1 MKPTKTILPLLAVL
15 LASCASTSSSS
26 SEEGT
31 SSADS
36 SSSSLSGEASS
47 SNPTSSSSSED
58 EGPGYY
64 KAEAVNENID
74 LHDVFTSQS
83 TPNLPS
89 IGTYNVLVLP
99 IELEGYPFSDEDLE
113 TIKIAMTGQA
123 SETNYWETLPS
134 FYEQSSFGNLHI
146 EAEVASVTQIDYTP
160 AELFRNFGGAGSDYC
175 LKQGVRNYVAQNGR
189 SSTQKFDADQ
199 DGRIDATIMIYS
211 CPDADSYEIGRIDPY
226 ADLFWAYTVYDV
238 DGVTSADPDSPVGFY
253 YFWSSLDFFQDVGEG
268 QIDCHTVIHEF
279 GHILGADDYYDADQA
294 ENGWDYPAGGSIM
307 MDNNVGDHDIATKLL
322 YGWVKPYV
330 VTNDATITINPSQEN
345 GDCILLADSWNGTG
359 FDEYILIEL
368 YTPDGLNRQDA
379 ETVYE
384 GYGHALPSEPGIRM
398 WHVDFRL
405 AYGPGFQGSN
415 FMDVDYLTDEQTAA
429 GEYPEYC
436 VYNGVPYKSTLCVS
450 ASNSN
455 YMRSL
460 SAIENQF
467 NALQLIQAG
476 GDYTFGS
483 YGAHMTDEDLFH
495 EGDEFS
501 IDTHSDFF
509 KNGKFNNGASV
520 DFEISV
526 DSLSADQATLSFRR
540 VNG

>member
-1 MKPTKTILPLLAVL
+1 MKPSKALLPLLAIL
-15 LASCASTSSSS
+15 LASCASNGTSSSDSSMETPSSSS
-26 SEEGT
+26 S
-31 SSADS
+31 SSGESLSDS
-36 SSSSLSGEASS
+36 SSSV
-47 SNPTSSSSSED
+47 D
-58 EGPGYY
+58 DGPGYY

-74 LHDVFTSQS
+74 LHDVYTSQS

-99 IELEGYPFSDEDLE
+99 IELNGYPFSEEDLQ
-113 TIKIAMTGQA
+113 TIDIALTGEA

-146 EAEVASVTQIDYTP
+146 EAEIASVTNIDYTP
-160 AELFRNFGGAGSDYC
+160 SELFATFGGAGSDYC
-175 LKQGVRNYVAQNGR
+175 LKQGVRNYIRENGKG
-189 SSTQKFDADQ
+189 STKKFDANE
-199 DGRIDATIMIYS
+199 DGMIDATIMIYS
-211 CPDADSYEIGRIDPY
+211 CPDADSVEIGRIDPY
-226 ADLFWAYTVYDV
+226 AKLFWAYTVYDV
-238 DGVTSADPDSPVGFY
+238 DGLTSADVDSPVGFY
-253 YFWSSLDFFQDVGEG
+253 YFWSSLDSFLGARQG

-279 GHILGADDYYDADQA
+279 GHILGADDYYDADYE
-294 ENGWDYPAGGSIM
+294 ENGWDFPAGGSIM

-384 GYGHALPSEPGIRM
+384 DYGHALPSEPGIRM

-436 VYNGVPYKSTLCVS
+436 VYNGTPYKSALCVS

-483 YGAHMTDEDLFH
+483 LGAHMTDEDLFH

-509 KNGKFNNGASV
+509 KNEKFNNGASV